1 MILLTA
7 CFTFDLASF
16 QWNFPLNSTDENAK
30 TCYELDTIYSGHA
43 ATTSMRFRINITAIL
58 SFISLIYD
66 SLQLQCGRDAD
77 YINSWFNLVVCW
89 ITQFSRKHH
98 SYRRQFKDSKGI
110 RMFAISQSEIYFVF
124 LFELHR
130 TTDSVIY
137 CFIIIETMILFIFKN
152 VWKGRVYVKRSN
164 DCCGYGFDYSNI
176 LDLLTILTWRI
187 CCRAQEKSVNDYDIE
202 ISIHLF

>member
-1 MILLTA
+1 
-7 CFTFDLASF
+7 
-16 QWNFPLNSTDENAK
+16 
-30 TCYELDTIYSGHA
+30 
-43 ATTSMRFRINITAIL
+43 MRKRVT
-58 SFISLIYD
+58 SLIQSIQVMRQQHRWD
-66 SLQLQCGRDAD
+66 LESTLLQYYLLFHWSTIHCSCSVVDAD